1 MVDENDGSRKGR
13 LGLDDKA
20 MDAKRRR
27 IVIVSDDEIG
37 REHLKKEFE
46 RILDDKDV
54 VVYACDRWEYFA
66 MVDSR
71 KEFGKQYDDFFV
83 FALPREPRTIIY
95 TEKDKSNSFF
105 KEINAAIPLCGGN
118 LQQRDIRK
126 SEATE
131 RQSTRGRTCNEQSF
145 LVIIVVYSWGDAI
158 SDKSIRHRRIDA
170 IYESGIQPDLRIFQ
184 DVLFSLKDFSFNSE
198 QKRVLREVFGM
209 KFAKVMGYVRLL
221 LYILYYT
228 LRFYM

>member
-126 SEATE
+126 I
-131 RQSTRGRTCNEQSF
+131 
-145 LVIIVVYSWGDAI
+145 IIVVYSWGDAI

-209 KFAKVMGYVRLL
+209 KFAKGGGMFTKIRQVLSSV
-221 LYILYYT
+221 T
-228 LRFYM
+228 K

>member
-1 MVDENDGSRKGR
+1 MWFSVCLLYSGHAWR
-13 LGLDDKA
+13 A

-71 KEFGKQYDDFFV
+71 KAFGEEYDDFFV

-118 LQQRDIRK
+118 LPQRDIRK
-126 SEATE
+126 SEAA
-131 RQSTRGRTCNEQSF
+131 RAPVTRGRTCNEESF

-170 IYESGIQPDLRIFQ
+170 IYESGIQPDLRIFK

-198 QKRVLREVFGM
+198 QRRVLTKTFQM
-209 KFAKVMGYVRLL
+209 KFSKV
-221 LYILYYT
+221 YT
-228 LRFYM
+228 FIICIH